1 MFTVGEKYN
10 EQYGNCYN
18 IVMLEIQWQN
28 NKNHQIVEGV
38 DLSRMASK
46 RMCFDG
52 QWLNKRK

>member
-1 MFTVGEKYN
+1 MFTVRGKYN

-18 IVMLEIQWQN
+18 IVMLEIQWQK
-28 NKNHQIVEGV
+28 NKNHQIVEG

-52 QWLNKRK
+52 QWLNKRM